1 LHSYEAYLRERWQQ
15 GCRNGA
21 KLYREVVA
29 MGYPGQRKQVARL
42 VAHLRKQTK
51 AGIMDFSAQ
60 PQGLTPRAAV
70 SLLMRRPENLTP
82 GQQQALIQICQVHPE
97 IEQVMKIVES
107 FLQMLRTLQGQQ
119 LETWMEGVQQ
129 SNIREM
135 QNFVEKLRQDQDA
148 VQAGLTLVW
157 SNGVVEGH
165 VNRLKCLKRTMYG
178 RAKFDLLRQRV
189 LFRPPSPQSRSF
201 HAKCG

>member
-1 LHSYEAYLRERWQQ
+1 
-15 GCRNGA
+15 
-21 KLYREVVA
+21 
-29 MGYPGQRKQVARL
+29 MGYPGKRKQVARL

-51 AGIMDFSAQ
+51 AGVTDFSPL

-70 SLLMRRPENLTP
+70 SLLMRRPENLTQA
-82 GQQQALIQICQVHPE
+82 QQQTLMQMRHAHPE
-97 IEQVMKIVES
+97 IEQVMEIVET

-119 LETWMEGVQQ
+119 LAEWMEQVQQ
-129 SNIREM
+129 STMREM

-148 VQAGLTLVW
+148 VQAGLTLEW

-189 LFRPPSPQSRSF
+189 LFRPPSPRSRSF